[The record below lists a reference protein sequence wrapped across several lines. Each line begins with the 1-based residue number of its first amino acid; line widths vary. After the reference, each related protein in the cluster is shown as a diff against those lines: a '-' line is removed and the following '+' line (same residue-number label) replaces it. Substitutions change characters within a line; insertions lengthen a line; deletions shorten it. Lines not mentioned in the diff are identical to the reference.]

1 MSYRML
7 SPSILKKCSV
17 GLLAMLLAST
27 SHASVQNFWQDMQS
41 ETPLNLA
48 TEKPQP
54 AYYRIISLNDASLN
68 ALRQDLTRKKTT
80 ELLLPLPEG
89 DFSLFTVS
97 DAHTMPLELAKR
109 YPSILSLKGFDK
121 EGRRLR
127 LDISQQGLQAMVFDT
142 TGNWLIQS
150 VGNKFNHNQAYQR

>member
-1 MSYRML
+1 MSYPKFL
-7 SPSILKKCSV
+7 PS
-17 GLLAMLLAST
+17 LLEKFSLCLLVLLFSTT
-27 SHASVQNFWQDMQS
+27 SHAAVRNFWQDMHS

-48 TEKPQP
+48 SEKLQP

-68 ALRQDLTRKKTT
+68 ALRHDLARKNTT

-97 DAHTMPLELAKR
+97 NANTMPPELAKR
-109 YPSILSLKGFDK
+109 WPNILSLKGFDK
-121 EGRRLR
+121 QGRRLR

-142 TGNWLIQS
+142 TSN
-150 VGNKFNHNQAYQR
+150 